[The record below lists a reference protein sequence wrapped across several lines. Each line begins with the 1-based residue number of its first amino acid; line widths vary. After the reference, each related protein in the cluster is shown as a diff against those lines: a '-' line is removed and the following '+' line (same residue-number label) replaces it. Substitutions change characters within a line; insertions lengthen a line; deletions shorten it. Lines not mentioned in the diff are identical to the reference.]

1 MLDIAYRKSVID
13 QDTQRLDVRRY
24 LAMDAADD
32 PARRARRARRIADE
46 LEHLDQKASA

>member
-24 LAMDAADD
+24 LAMDTADD
-32 PARRARRARRIADE
+32 PARRARRALRIVGD
-46 LEHLDQKASA
+46 LEQPEQKASA